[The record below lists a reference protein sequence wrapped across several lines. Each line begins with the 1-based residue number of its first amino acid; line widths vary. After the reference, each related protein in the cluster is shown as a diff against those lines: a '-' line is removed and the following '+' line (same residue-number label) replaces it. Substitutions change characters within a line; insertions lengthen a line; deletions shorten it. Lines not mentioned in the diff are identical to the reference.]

1 VLVSD
6 HRRWLFAVAA
16 ILLPA
21 AALHAALPTAPD
33 ISGRTS
39 FAGELLIASADMR
52 GPFDHA
58 VVLMARHSRDGALGI
73 IINRPID
80 SRPIASV
87 LQSFGADASG
97 VAGSVSIYFGGP
109 VDPAVGLVLHSADYQ
124 HPDSVEI
131 DGRVALSKAAD
142 VLRDIGLGKGPNKSL
157 VAFGYAGW
165 APLQLEDEL
174 QRGAWVTVPED
185 PALVFDDDRTKVW
198 TDALAL
204 HKTSP

>member
-6 HRRWLFAVAA
+6 HRPWLFAVAA

-124 HPDSVEI
+124 HPDSVKI

>member
-1 VLVSD
+1 VFPLGYQRCVFA
-6 HRRWLFAVAA
+6 FAVVV
-16 ILLPA
+16 LPC
-21 AALHAALPTAPD
+21 AALHAALPTVPD

-73 IINRPID
+73 IINRPIE

-97 VAGSVSIYFGGP
+97 VAGSVPIYFGGP
-109 VDPAVGLVLHSADYQ
+109 VAPEIGFVLHSADYQ
-124 HPDSVEI
+124 NPDSVEI
-131 DGRVALSKAAD
+131 DGRIALSKAAE

-185 PALVFDDDRTKVW
+185 PVLVFDDDRTKMW